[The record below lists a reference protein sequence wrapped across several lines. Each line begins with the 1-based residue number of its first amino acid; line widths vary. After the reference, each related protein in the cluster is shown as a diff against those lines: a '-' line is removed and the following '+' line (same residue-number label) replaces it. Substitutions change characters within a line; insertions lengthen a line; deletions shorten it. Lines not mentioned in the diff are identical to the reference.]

1 MRRGRQPVTL
11 PLPLEQDGIWGRV
24 YGEPSVRWPLPA
36 VFLDRDGVIVEE
48 VDYLHRPE
56 DVRLLPGAAA
66 AIAAANDRAVPVV
79 VVTNQSGI
87 GRGYYNWD
95 AFQAVLDRMLALLAR
110 EGAAIDAVFAC
121 PFHGDALSPYDRAEH
136 SGRKPRPGMLRR
148 AARQL
153 NLDLPRS
160 WIVGDTAADIG
171 AGRAAGL
178 AGGVHVLTGHGRRD
192 RDIVAALGDGQ
203 YPVLFA
209 ENLAEGATL
218 VPLLKGE
225 SQRLK
230 KSA

>member
-1 MRRGRQPVTL
+1 MRRPLQPADL
-11 PLPLEQDGIWGRV
+11 SLRMASDGIWGHVCR
-24 YGEPSVRWPLPA
+24 PRTARWPLPA
-36 VFLDRDGVIVEE
+36 VFLDRDGVILQE
-48 VDYLHRPE
+48 VDYLHRPG

-87 GRGYYNWD
+87 GRGYYGWN
-95 AFQAVLDRMLALLAR
+95 AFEAVLAAMFDLLAR
-110 EGAAIDAVFAC
+110 EGAVIDAVFAC
-121 PFHGDALSPYDRAEH
+121 PFHRDALPPYDRADH
-136 SGRKPRPGMLRR
+136 PGRKPAPGMLQR

-192 RDIVAALGDGQ
+192 RDIVPALGDGR
-203 YPVLFA
+203 YRVLFA
-209 ENLAEGATL
+209 EDLAQAGSL
-218 VPLLKGE
+218 IPLLRAK

-230 KSA
+230 RSA

>member
-1 MRRGRQPVTL
+1 MSRLLQPPDRSL
-11 PLPLEQDGIWGRV
+11 RLAPDGIWGRAYQTRV
-24 YGEPSVRWPLPA
+24 SRRPLPA
-36 VFLDRDGVIVEE
+36 LFLDRDGVILEE
-48 VDYLHRPE
+48 VDYLHRPG

-66 AIAAANDRAVPVV
+66 ATAAANVRAVPVV

-87 GRGYYNWD
+87 GRGYYGWD
-95 AFQAVLDRMLALLAR
+95 AFLAVLDRMLGLLAR

-121 PFHGDALSPYDRAEH
+121 PFHRDALPPYDH
-136 SGRKPRPGMLRR
+136 SDHPGRKPRPGMLER

-192 RDIVAALGDGQ
+192 RDIVAALGNAQ

-209 ENLAEGATL
+209 DDLSQAATL
-218 VPLLKGE
+218 VPLLSGK

-230 KSA
+230 RLA